1 MLLNSINIELW
12 RENKMKLSILLVGI
26 VLIICGLIGFVYAVI
41 TDVQLNA
48 TIGWVLGIILII
60 IGAYLAGKELKA
72 KSK

>member
-1 MLLNSINIELW
+1 
-12 RENKMKLSILLVGI
+12 MKLSILLVGI